1 VRAGPV
7 PALGRRAGLV
17 GLLGAVAVSDMGS
30 KMTFVA
36 LPWLVLVSTGS
47 PAAMGVVAA
56 AELLPFILALALGA
70 PLVDRLRPRRTS
82 IVTDVASTAVVALLA
97 LSYRGGLGM
106 IVVLV
111 AALGALRGMG
121 QSSKTVLLRP
131 VTVEAGA
138 DLLRMTSVYYGVS
151 RFSDLVFAPLGG
163 VLIALVGIRTTI
175 VLDAVSFG
183 LAAVIVAAM
192 VRPGPGDPSPAE
204 PGPADAVSAGAGSA
218 GGSYLAALRDGARHL
233 WRDRLLTGIF
243 AMTFVTNMCHQAN
256 VAVFVPLW
264 VHDVLHSP
272 AGLGL
277 LTGAYALGTLLGSAV
292 FTAVAPR
299 VSRYLVFT
307 LGFLLGG
314 APRFLAVAFGDGLTA
329 AAVAF
334 FICGVAVSPVL
345 SIVGALLYE
354 RVPPPLQ
361 ARVFGAATAV
371 TTAGM
376 PLGVVLGGWAAAGLG
391 LTAAAL
397 VAGGVYVAATLAPV
411 LGRRTWRQMDARYAQ
426 PGLTDAR

>member
-1 VRAGPV
+1 MRAGQV

-17 GLLGAVAVSDMGS
+17 GLLGAVTVSDMGS

-56 AELLPFILALALGA
+56 AELLPFILALALGG

-97 LSYRGGLGM
+97 LSYRGGLGVV
-106 IVVLV
+106 VVLV

-121 QSSKTVLLRP
+121 QNSKTVLLRP
-131 VTVEAGA
+131 ATVEAGA
-138 DLLRMTSVYYGVS
+138 DLLRMTSVYYGAS

-175 VLDAVSFG
+175 VLDAVSFA

-192 VRPGPGDPSPAE
+192 VRPGLGDPSPAE
-204 PGPADAVSAGAGSA
+204 PGPA
-218 GGSYLAALRDGARHL
+218 GGSYLAALRDGVRHL

-243 AMTFVTNMCHQAN
+243 AMIFVTNMCHQAN
-256 VAVFVPLW
+256 VAVLVPLW
-264 VHDVLHSP
+264 VRDVLHSP

-277 LTGAYALGTLLGSAV
+277 LIGAYALGTLVGSAV
-292 FTAVAPR
+292 FTAVAPK

-307 LGFLLGG
+307 LGFLGAG
-314 APRFLAVAFGDGLTA
+314 APRFLAVAFGEDLTVA
-329 AAVAF
+329 MVAF
-334 FICGVAVSPVL
+334 FVSGFAVSPVL

-354 RVPPPLQ
+354 RVPHALQ

-371 TTAGM
+371 TFAGM
-376 PLGVVLGGWAAAGLG
+376 PLGVLVGGWVAAGFG

-397 VAGGVYVAATLAPV
+397 VVGSVYVTATLAPV
-411 LGRRTWRQMDARYAQ
+411 LGYRTWRQMDARRQ
-426 PGLTDAR
+426 LIRG

>member
-1 VRAGPV
+1 M
-7 PALGRRAGLV
+7 PAPGRRTGLV

-56 AELLPFILALALGA
+56 AELLPFILALALGG

-82 IVTDVASTAVVALLA
+82 VVTDVASTAVVALLA
-97 LSYRGGLGM
+97 LSYRGGLGAV
-106 IVVLV
+106 VVLV

-121 QSSKTVLLRP
+121 QNSKTVLLRP

-138 DLLRMTSVYYGVS
+138 DLLRTTSVFYGIT

-163 VLIALVGIRTTI
+163 VLIALAGIRTTI
-175 VLDAVSFG
+175 MLDALSFA

-192 VRPGPGDPSPAE
+192 VRPEPENPSPAE
-204 PGPADAVSAGAGSA
+204 AGPA
-218 GGSYLAALRDGARHL
+218 GGSYLAALHDGVRHL
-233 WRDRLLTGIF
+233 WRDRLLTGIL

-264 VHDVLHSP
+264 VHDELRSP

-292 FTAVAPR
+292 YTAVAPR

-307 LGFLLGG
+307 AGFLAGG
-314 APRFLAVAFGDGLTA
+314 PPRFVAVAFGDELA
-329 AAVAF
+329 MSAVAF
-334 FICGVAVSPVL
+334 FVSGVAVSPVL

-361 ARVFGAATAV
+361 ARVFGAAAAV
-371 TTAGM
+371 STAGM
-376 PLGVVLGGWAAAGLG
+376 PLGVVLGGWVAAGLG

-397 VAGGVYVAATLAPV
+397 VVGAVYVTATLAPV
-411 LGRRTWRQMDARYAQ
+411 LGHRTWRQMRA
-426 PGLTDAR
+426 

>member
-1 VRAGPV
+1 MRAGPV
-7 PALGRRAGLV
+7 PAPGRRAGLA

-56 AELLPFILALALGA
+56 AELLPFILALALGG

-82 IVTDVASTAVVALLA
+82 IVTDAASTAVVALLA
-97 LSYRGGLGM
+97 LSYRGGLGVV
-106 IVVLV
+106 VVLV

-121 QSSKTVLLRP
+121 QNSKTVLLRP
-131 VTVEAGA
+131 ATVEAGA

-175 VLDAVSFG
+175 MLDAVSFA

-192 VRPGPGDPSPAE
+192 VRPGLGDPSPAG
-204 PGPADAVSAGAGSA
+204 PGSS
-218 GGSYLAALRDGARHL
+218 GGSYLAALGDGLRHL
-233 WRDRLLTGIF
+233 WRDRLLTGVF

-299 VSRYLVFT
+299 VSRYLVLT
-307 LGFLLGG
+307 LGFLVGG

-329 AAVAF
+329 AVVAF

-354 RVPPPLQ
+354 RVPSPLQ
-361 ARVFGAATAV
+361 ARVFGAAAAV
-371 TTAGM
+371 STAGM
-376 PLGVVLGGWAAAGLG
+376 PLGVVLGGWVAAGLG

-397 VAGGVYVAATLAPV
+397 VVGAVYVAATLAPV
-411 LGRRTWRQMDARYAQ
+411 LGRRTWRQMDASHAQ
-426 PGLTDAR
+426 PGLIDTR